1 MKVHSKCGRGFY
13 PFLRVTAAAII
24 CAVSALGFGAEKTVI
39 EFWHYFGGDHVKLI
53 KEFIAEFQQ
62 QNPDIVV
69 KEVFQGRP
77 NELSQKLQSSFA
89 TTPANNPVLATV
101 YENWTSDYV
110 AKGLMDPVQKY
121 IEGPDGFTKEEQEDF
136 VKGFREANTWN
147 GVWTTMPFNKSIYLL
162 YANMDRL
169 KKAGFTTAPRTMN
182 ELRDAIIKCTES
194 DGKRVK
200 TYGIGV
206 QPQSEAFTTL
216 YFASGGDLLNEA
228 GEPAFNN
235 ELGVSVLKFWQ
246 DLQYPDKHLYVDS
259 NYMDAP
265 FGNEQIAMFIYSSAS
280 FPYVKRSVSN
290 RFEWIVAPVPGMEG
304 KEPRYVMQGTNLGI
318 FVNRPEAE
326 RKAAWKFMKF
336 LVQRENCV
344 RWAIR
349 TGYMPIRYSMLDDP
363 KMKEFMASEP
373 RYAVAASLVV
383 QNKGKQEPSI
393 AVWEGVRQD
402 IGRMVD
408 DVLNRKADP
417 AKVLAET
424 AKRAADRI
432 ARAKEQA
439 SRSAK

>member
-1 MKVHSKCGRGFY
+1 MAWSSRL
-13 PFLRVTAAAII
+13 FLRKSL
-24 CAVSALGFGAEKTVI
+24 SALTTFLMLSSAAFAQQKTVI
-39 EFWHYFGGDHVKLI
+39 EFWHYFGGDHVNLI
-53 KEFIAEFQQ
+53 KEFIAEFQAK
-62 QNPDIVV
+62 NPDIEI
-69 KEVFQGRP
+69 KQVFQGRP
-77 NELSQKLQSSFA
+77 NELSQKLQSAFA

-110 AKGLMDPVQKY
+110 AKGLMDPVQNY
-121 IEGPDGFTKEEQEDF
+121 IEGPDGFSKEEQEDF

-147 GVWTTMPFNKSIYLL
+147 GKWTTMPFNKSIYLL

-169 KKAGFTTAPRTMN
+169 KKAGITTAPRTLS

-194 DGKRVK
+194 DGKRIK

-216 YFASGGDLLNEA
+216 YFASGGDLLDA
-228 GEPAFNN
+228 GGNPAFNN

-280 FPYVKRSVSN
+280 FPYVQRSVGN

-318 FVNRPEAE
+318 FANRSEAE
-326 RKAAWKFMKF
+326 RKAAWRFVKF

-344 RWAIR
+344 RWAMR
-349 TGYMPIRYSMLDDP
+349 TGYMPIRYSMLEDP
-363 KMKEFMASEP
+363 KMKEFLASNP

-402 IGRMVD
+402 LGRMVD

-417 AKVLAET
+417 AKVLADT
-424 AKRAADRI
+424 AKRASERI
-432 ARAKEQA
+432 ARARQMEERNK
-439 SRSAK
+439 K

>member
-1 MKVHSKCGRGFY
+1 MIRCRHTQGFRAIALV
-13 PFLRVTAAAII
+13 FTCWIVVATALAQQ
-24 CAVSALGFGAEKTVI
+24 KTVI
-39 EFWHYFGGDHVKLI
+39 EFWHYFGGDHVNLI
-53 KEFIAEFQQ
+53 KEFISEFQAK
-62 QNPDIVV
+62 NPDIEI
-69 KEVFQGRP
+69 KQVFQGRP

-121 IEGPDGFTKEEQEDF
+121 IEGPEGFSKEEQEDF

-169 KKAGFTTAPRTMN
+169 KKAGFTTAPKNMS

-216 YFASGGDLLNEA
+216 YFASGGDFLDAE
-228 GEPAFNN
+228 GKPAFNN
-235 ELGVSVLKFWQ
+235 ELGVNILKFWQ
-246 DLQYPDKHLYVDS
+246 DLQYPTKHLYVDA

-280 FPYVKRSVSN
+280 FPYVKKSVGD

-318 FVNRPEAE
+318 FANKPEAE
-326 RKAAWKFMKF
+326 RKAAWRFVKF

-344 RWAIR
+344 RWAMR

-363 KMKEFMASEP
+363 QMKEFLATNP
-373 RYAVAASLVV
+373 KYAVAASLVV

-417 AKVLAET
+417 AKVLADT
-424 AKRAADRI
+424 ARRAAERI
-432 ARAKEQA
+432 ERAKQA
-439 SRSAK
+439 EEKAKK